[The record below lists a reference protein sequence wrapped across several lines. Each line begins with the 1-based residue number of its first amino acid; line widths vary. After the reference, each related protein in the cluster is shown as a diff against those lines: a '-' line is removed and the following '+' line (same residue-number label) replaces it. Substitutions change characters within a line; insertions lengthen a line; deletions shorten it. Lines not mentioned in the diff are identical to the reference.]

1 MALWCND
8 WVIIGYDTNGEWADL
23 EGEGQADCVESQKLE
38 APSHSLKVL
47 GDCAGALPQAVHRSG
62 LGLKSK
68 PAIICMADIRY
79 HSRPKE
85 SASRMATPACLSF
98 AAHRA

>member
-8 WVIIGYDTNGEWADL
+8 WVIMGYDTNGEWADL

-38 APSHSLKVL
+38 APSYSLKVL
-47 GDCAGALPQAVHRSG
+47 GDCAGALPQAIHRSG

-68 PAIICMADIRY
+68 PAIICKAHIGY
-79 HSRPKE
+79 HSRPKQKCE
-85 SASRMATPACLSF
+85 QNDNPCLLVF
-98 AAHRA
+98 C